1 MAEFPLYALSDYRQ
15 SVLMIFNDLIVVGKA
30 MEIRMD
36 FADNICMNCFEKLT
50 AGSVCAQCG
59 FDNDKITPM
68 LYLQRKTVLA
78 SRYAVG
84 NVINE
89 ESDAVTYIGYDM
101 QKDAVVTI
109 REFLPK
115 GIANRLEGNNDVH
128 IRERFRKNYNSYKA
142 EFIKL
147 WQTLRSMNA
156 LSAVIPVLD
165 VFEANQTAYAVCEKT
180 DYVTLHDFLLKTDEN
195 NILWDKARLM
205 FMPVLTTLENL
216 HSNGIIHGG
225 INPDNLVLCRDGKV
239 RLAGF
244 CINECNHASSEM
256 EFNVH
261 EGYTA
266 LEQYENNHKV
276 CPATDIYAFSACI
289 YRALVGTNPPDA
301 VSRESNDK
309 LMIPNR
315 IAEKIPA
322 HVIKALGGGLQIYPE
337 KRIQTIYDYR
347 ELLNAAPSVVA
358 KSATTSQA
366 GEDVKRTD
374 PAVQEAKQ
382 QELHRAREAQREAKR
397 AEKEKKKKI
406 TKLIIALVVLVAVA
420 AGAFYAVNTLGLLEK
435 ETTTAPTTLA
445 NVTVPDF
452 SSVGYAESDIK
463 NNGPWNAQF
472 KITFEYA
479 YSSDVEEG
487 IVFKQSIAQGETVT
501 EGTAIVLTV
510 SKGVETANVPDVGG
524 LMKDEAVSKL
534 EAEGFEVKIVTVY
547 NDGTY
552 TEGKVKSNYGMA
564 PSAGSTVA
572 KGEEVLI
579 QVYGVA
585 ETTTEPPSETV
596 PAQ

>member
-1 MAEFPLYALSDYRQ
+1 
-15 SVLMIFNDLIVVGKA
+15 
-30 MEIRMD
+30 MD

-195 NILWDKARLM
+195 NILWDKARIM

-244 CINECNHASSEM
+244 CINECNYASSQL
-256 EFNVH
+256 EFNEH
-261 EGYTA
+261 AGYTA

-358 KSATTSQA
+358 KAATVPHVDEVVNKPADTAEQA
-366 GEDVKRTD
+366 E
-374 PAVQEAKQ
+374 KQ

-397 AEKEKKKKI
+397 KEKEKKKKI
-406 TKLIIALVVLVAVA
+406 TKIIIAVVIIAAVA
-420 AGAFYAVNTLGLLEK
+420 AGGFYAANTFGLFEK
-435 ETTTAPTTLA
+435 ETTTESTTLA
-445 NVTVPDF
+445 DVTVPDF
-452 SSVGYAESDIK
+452 SSVGYTESDIK
-463 NNGPWNAQF
+463 NSGPWNEQF

-479 YSSDVEEG
+479 YTEDVEEG
-487 IVFKQSIAQGETVT
+487 IVFKQSVAQGETVAA
-501 EGTAIVLTV
+501 GTAVVLTV

-534 EAEGFEVKIVTVY
+534 EAEGFKVNVVTVY

-572 KGEEVLI
+572 KGEEISI
-579 QVYGVA
+579 QVYGTP

>member
-1 MAEFPLYALSDYRQ
+1 
-15 SVLMIFNDLIVVGKA
+15 
-30 MEIRMD
+30 MD
-36 FADNICMNCFEKLT
+36 FADNLCLNCFEKLT
-50 AGSVCAQCG
+50 EGSVCPNCG

-68 LYLQRKTVLA
+68 LYLARKTVLA
-78 SRYAVG
+78 SRYVVG
-84 NVINE
+84 NMLSE

-128 IRERFRKNYNSYKA
+128 IRERFKKDYAGYKA
-142 EFIKL
+142 EFVKL
-147 WQTLRSMNA
+147 WQTLRGMNA

-165 VFEANQTAYAVCEKT
+165 VFEANQTAYAICEKT

-216 HSNGIIHGG
+216 HSNGIIHGA

-239 RLAGF
+239 RLVGF
-244 CINECNHASSEM
+244 CISECNYSSSEI
-256 EFNVH
+256 EFNLH

-266 LEQYENNHKV
+266 LEQYDNNHKI

-337 KRIQTIYDYR
+337 NRIQNIYDYR

-358 KSATTSQA
+358 KSATIPQA
-366 GEDVKRTD
+366 NK
-374 PAVQEAKQ
+374 PAEKAVDTAEMEAKQ

-397 AEKEKKKKI
+397 AEKEKKQKI
-406 TKLIIALVVLVAVA
+406 TKIIIAVVIVVAVL
-420 AGAFYAVNTLGLLEK
+420 AGAFYAVDTLGLLEK
-435 ETTTAPTTLA
+435 ETTTEPTTVG
-445 NVTVPDF
+445 NVIVPDF
-452 SSVGYAESDIK
+452 STVGYTESDIK
-463 NNGPWNAQF
+463 NSGPWNAQF

-479 YSSDVEEG
+479 YSTDADEG
-487 IVFKQSIAQGETVT
+487 IVFKQSVATGENVA

-510 SKGVETANVPDVGG
+510 SKGVETANVPDIGG
-524 LMKDEAVSKL
+524 LMKDDAVKKL
-534 EAEGFEVKIVTVY
+534 EDAGFKVKVITVY
-547 NDGTY
+547 NDGSF

-572 KGEEVLI
+572 KGEEISI
-579 QVYGVA
+579 QIYGVA
-585 ETTTEPPSETV
+585 ETTTEPSTEPT
-596 PAQ
+596 AIQ

>member
-1 MAEFPLYALSDYRQ
+1 
-15 SVLMIFNDLIVVGKA
+15 MIT
-30 MEIRMD
+30 MD

-195 NILWDKARLM
+195 NILWDKARIM

-244 CINECNHASSEM
+244 CINECNYASSQL
-256 EFNVH
+256 EFNEH
-261 EGYTA
+261 AGYTA

-358 KSATTSQA
+358 KAATVPHVDEVVNKPADTAEQA
-366 GEDVKRTD
+366 E
-374 PAVQEAKQ
+374 KQ

-397 AEKEKKKKI
+397 KEKEKKKKI
-406 TKLIIALVVLVAVA
+406 TKIIIAVVIIAAVA
-420 AGAFYAVNTLGLLEK
+420 AGGFYAANTFGLFEK
-435 ETTTAPTTLA
+435 ETTTESTTLA
-445 NVTVPDF
+445 DVTVPDF
-452 SSVGYAESDIK
+452 SSVGYTESDIK
-463 NNGPWNAQF
+463 NSGPWNEQF

-479 YSSDVEEG
+479 YTEDVEEG
-487 IVFKQSIAQGETVT
+487 IVFKQSVAQGETVAA
-501 EGTAIVLTV
+501 GTAVVLTV

-534 EAEGFEVKIVTVY
+534 EAEGFKVNVVTVY

-572 KGEEVLI
+572 KGEEISI
-579 QVYGVA
+579 QVYGTP

>member
-1 MAEFPLYALSDYRQ
+1 
-15 SVLMIFNDLIVVGKA
+15 
-30 MEIRMD
+30 MD
-36 FADNICMNCFEKLT
+36 FAENLCLNCFEKLT
-50 AGSVCAQCG
+50 AGSVCTHCG
-59 FDNDKITPM
+59 FDNDAVTPM
-68 LYLQRKTVLA
+68 LYLQRKTMLM
-78 SRYAVG
+78 SKYIVG
-84 NVINE
+84 NVLSE
-89 ESDAVTYIGYDM
+89 ESDAVTYTGYDTERN
-101 QKDAVVTI
+101 AVVTI

-115 GIANRLEGNNDVH
+115 GIANRLEGNSDVH
-128 IRERFRKNYNSYKA
+128 IRERFRKNYASYKQS
-142 EFIKL
+142 FIKL
-147 WQTLRSMNA
+147 WQTLKGMNA

-216 HSNGIIHGG
+216 HANGIIHGG

-244 CINECNHASSEM
+244 CINECNSASSEM

-261 EGYTA
+261 DGYTA

-358 KSATTSQA
+358 KSAATAQA
-366 GEDVKRTD
+366 SSASGNS
-374 PAVQEAKQ
+374 PAVHKSEDETAQ
-382 QELHRAREAQREAKR
+382 QELRRARAAQREAKR
-397 AEKEKKKKI
+397 AEKEKKKKTAI
-406 TKLIIALVVLVAVA
+406 IIVIIAVIIAVV
-420 AGAFYAVNTLGLLEK
+420 AGAGYAAKSTGLFEK
-435 ETTTAPTTLA
+435 ETTTAPTTA
-445 NVTVPDF
+445 AMVDVPDF
-452 SSVGYAESDIK
+452 SSIGYTESDIK
-463 NNGPWNAQF
+463 NNGPWNQQF

-479 YSSDVEEG
+479 YTENVEEG
-487 IVFKQSIAQGETVT
+487 IVFKQSVASGESVA

-510 SKGVETANVPDVGG
+510 SRGVETANVPDVGG

-534 EAEGFEVKIVTVY
+534 EAEGFKVSIVTVY
-547 NDGTY
+547 NDGSY

-572 KGEEVLI
+572 KGEEVVI

-585 ETTTEPPSETV
+585 ETTTEPPSEPV
-596 PAQ
+596 PVQ

>member
-1 MAEFPLYALSDYRQ
+1 
-15 SVLMIFNDLIVVGKA
+15 
-30 MEIRMD
+30 MD
-36 FADNICMNCFEKLT
+36 FADNLCLNCFEKLT
-50 AGSVCAQCG
+50 SGSVCSHCG
-59 FDNDKITPM
+59 FDNDSVTPM
-68 LYLQRKTVLA
+68 LYLQRKTELA
-78 SRYAVG
+78 SRYIVG
-84 NVINE
+84 NVILE
-89 ESDAVTYIGYDM
+89 ESDAVTYIGYDT
-101 QKDAVVTI
+101 QKDMTVTI

-115 GIANRLEGNNDVH
+115 GIANRLEGNSYVH
-128 IRERFRKNYNSYKA
+128 IRERFRKNYASYKA

-147 WQTLRSMNA
+147 WQTLKKMNA

-180 DYVTLHDFLLKTDEN
+180 EYVTLHDFLLKTDEN

-244 CINECNHASSEM
+244 CINECNTASSEM

-261 EGYTA
+261 DGYTA

-358 KSATTSQA
+358 KASTTAEAGSAVNKTLSADEEAEQQQA
-366 GEDVKRTD
+366 LRRE
-374 PAVQEAKQ
+374 
-382 QELHRAREAQREAKR
+382 RAAQREAKR
-397 AEKEKKKKI
+397 AEKEKKKK
-406 TKLIIALVVLVAVA
+406 TAVIIVAVVIILA
-420 AGAFYAVNTLGLLEK
+420 VIAGAGYAAKTAGLFEK
-435 ETTTAPTTLA
+435 ETTTAATTVP
-445 NVTVPDF
+445 NVDVPDF
-452 SSVGYAESDIK
+452 SSVGYTESDIK

-479 YSSDVEEG
+479 YTEDVGEG
-487 IVFKQSIAQGETVT
+487 IVFKQSVAKGESVK

-524 LMKDEAVSKL
+524 LMKDEAVKKL
-534 EAEGFEVKIVTVY
+534 EEAGFKASIVTVY
-547 NDGTY
+547 NDGSY
-552 TEGKVKSNYGMA
+552 TEGKVKSSYGMA
-564 PSAGSTVA
+564 PAAGSTVA
-572 KGEEVLI
+572 KGEEVII
-579 QVYGVA
+579 QVYGEEV
-585 ETTTEPPSETV
+585 TTTTQPSTEPSTV
-596 PAQ
+596 Q